1 MPTDKPKVN
10 LVFAN
15 DESKKILIQGLSD
28 CSEVNGASKSWNIE
42 RILIDSLL
50 PKDGSLARDVLER
63 LYLGES
69 TVQKELSFMLEELAS
84 KIDPDKEAN
93 FRPIVEYVWRQ
104 MPAMGFDAG
113 QKDSGTVEH
122 LKGNWTLVCDK
133 LHEVHEESPDSPA
146 GADAKLARA
155 MIQQLDSAMDEIEP
169 KQFFDIVLLNW
180 EDLKE
185 LEQMYVA
192 LASVVNLTVGWL
204 NTTKAYEDLRMLFKS
219 IDDVY

>member
-1 MPTDKPKVN
+1 MPTDKPKMN

-133 LHEVHEESPDSPA
+133 LHEVHGESPDSPA
-146 GADAKLARA
+146 RADVKLARA